1 MLREENNLNPHVGNE
16 LKLRIM
22 FFRVIIP
29 MAQTMEML
37 DMHLLTFTLEELL
50 WWSPNLRAPFLH
62 LKALPYTSWNVSR
75 LSSGACTPSVSFGWS
90 YWTALAVSSPAQVL
104 NKAYHCNSL
113 ICTPSRKCFEIQL
126 CKPLTVNTAD
136 CSITDHNWQFR
147 MKTKLQKES

>member
-50 WWSPNLRAPFLH
+50 
-62 LKALPYTSWNVSR
+62 
-75 LSSGACTPSVSFGWS
+75 
-90 YWTALAVSSPAQVL
+90 
-104 NKAYHCNSL
+104 
-113 ICTPSRKCFEIQL
+113 
-126 CKPLTVNTAD
+126 
-136 CSITDHNWQFR
+136 
-147 MKTKLQKES
+147 